1 MDSFK
6 SVFFKPDPRE
16 QKRKCD
22 AIIRQ
27 GTRELDKGMR
37 QTKVGMDK
45 NRQQIKAAAKL
56 AQNNP
61 AQRKVALQNVRTLA
75 KSQAQ
80 ATKSYNRLNTQ
91 KAQLESVS
99 MQVNEVFAMRKI
111 EASMKSSTGVMK
123 EVNKAIRMPA
133 LTETMA
139 QLSQELMKAGVIEEM
154 MDDMMPNDELLED
167 GETEPEINEI
177 IRNALGK
184 ESETFFREEQDLPE
198 VPDQI
203 EQTEEPNLD
212 EMRQKL
218 EALKS

>member
-1 MDSFK
+1 
-6 SVFFKPDPRE
+6 
-16 QKRKCD
+16 
-22 AIIRQ
+22 
-27 GTRELDKGMR
+27 
-37 QTKVGMDK
+37 MDK

-203 EQTEEPNLD
+203 EHTEEPNLD